1 MTEEGTEAE
10 DVADQQTEE
19 QYYHGYRHDGQELD
33 HAVVGMKLRAVDRQ
47 KSGQKEVVKQVDV

>member
-1 MTEEGTEAE
+1 MAQEWAEAE
-10 DVADQQTEE
+10 DVADQQAEE
-19 QYYHGYRHDGQELD
+19 QYNQGYRHNGKELD